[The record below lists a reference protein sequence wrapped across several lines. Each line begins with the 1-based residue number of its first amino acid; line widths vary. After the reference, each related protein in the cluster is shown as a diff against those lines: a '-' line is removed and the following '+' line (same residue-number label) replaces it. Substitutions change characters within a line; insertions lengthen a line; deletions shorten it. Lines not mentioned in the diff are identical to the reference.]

1 MTAVRELTRSA
12 RRPAPAPRDDARD
25 AMDGELRALRE
36 RVRLLESEAVA
47 FAGQSQHATWRVEE
61 LEAALAAAN
70 ARPAAPAEPVR
81 DDRALDAL
89 RAENVALE
97 GRLLQRGM
105 ELDGVRAGLERRIGE
120 LELEVDRL
128 LRALEVVGAQTEAE
142 SRAQLDAQRRIG
154 DALVAELQGARYRL
168 REAESALA
176 TRVVPAAPVA
186 EAVAV
191 DVRADQALAD
201 LGRTAERLAAT
212 EESLRDLRTRLR
224 NTESELA
231 ASRRE
236 QAVLAERVDEASA
249 QLDERDRREAAAEFH
264 RREQLVAL
272 QDRLASAE
280 LRTQSLRELVASV
293 RSSVSAI
300 LADGRGALVAHD
312 LLQILRAVESSDGA

>member
-1 MTAVRELTRSA
+1 
-12 RRPAPAPRDDARD
+12 
-25 AMDGELRALRE
+25 
-36 RVRLLESEAVA
+36 
-47 FAGQSQHATWRVEE
+47 
-61 LEAALAAAN
+61 
-70 ARPAAPAEPVR
+70 
-81 DDRALDAL
+81 
-89 RAENVALE
+89 
-97 GRLLQRGM
+97 
-105 ELDGVRAGLERRIGE
+105 
-120 LELEVDRL
+120 
-128 LRALEVVGAQTEAE
+128 VGAQTEAE

-154 DALVAELQGARYRL
+154 DALAAELQGVRYRL
-168 REAESALA
+168 REAETALSLS
-176 TRVVPAAPVA
+176 TRVAPAAPVV
-186 EAVAV
+186 EPVAV

-224 NTESELA
+224 STESELA